1 MINKLTRIQVTAF
14 LLLGL
19 AILMIGAAY
28 ASVPLYKIFCQVTGF
43 GGTTQ
48 RSIAAPLEKS
58 DRKILIQFDS
68 NIQPSLG
75 WDFYPTQREIEVNV
89 GESSIAFYTAK
100 NTTNSTLKGTAVFNV
115 TPVKAGYFFNKIDCF
130 CFSDQI
136 LSPGEEMQM
145 PVTFFIDP
153 EINMDKNLNDIKV
166 ITLSYTFFEKKETA
180 QENISSLKKI
190 KKSMILDF
198 VLDNEMKGG

>member
-1 MINKLTRIQVTAF
+1 M
-14 LLLGL
+14 LLGV

-75 WDFYPTQREIEVNV
+75 WDFYPSQREIEVNV

-100 NTTNSTLKGTAVFNV
+100 NTTGSTLKGTAVFNV

-153 EINMDKNLNDIKV
+153 EINKDKNLNDIKV
-166 ITLSYTFFEKKETA
+166 ITLSYTFFEKKETD

-190 KKSMILDF
+190 KKSKNLGSVI
-198 VLDNEMKGG
+198 DNEMKGG